1 MEIKLHEVRYIGR
14 CKERQG
20 GSYTAYGWCNK
31 SWSVAITK
39 NALYQWFGMSSRP
52 NEEKTFYNVLGI
64 AQTATDQDVKTAYKR
79 MAKQW
84 HPDVCREPDA
94 RKQFDAIKHAYD
106 ILSSKRARYDAG
118 LALQESLTQIH
129 PQKKNEFDLA
139 AVDEFGY
146 RSPLRCGWILAEGEY
161 GQRMKYSNDRKFT
174 IERILGWEDI
184 VRADGKVLVSSWIY
198 GEDAPREE
206 WS

>member
-20 GSYTAYGWCNK
+20 GAHTAYGWCNQ

-39 NALYQWFGMSSRP
+39 NALYQWFGISSRP

-64 AQTATDQDVKTAYKR
+64 QSTATDQDVKAAYKR

-84 HPDVCREPDA
+84 HPDLSKEPDS
-94 RKQFDAIKHAYD
+94 RKQFEAIKHAYD

-118 LALQESLTQIH
+118 LALQESLTQSH
-129 PQKKNEFDLA
+129 THKPNEFA
-139 AVDEFGY
+139 AASVDEFGY
-146 RSPLRCGWILAEGEY
+146 RSPLRCGWILGEGAY
-161 GQRMKYSNDRKFT
+161 DSRRKFT

-198 GEDAPREE
+198 GDDAPREE
-206 WS
+206 WG

>member
-20 GSYTAYGWCNK
+20 GAHTAYGWCNQ

-64 AQTATDQDVKTAYKR
+64 QSTATDQDVKTAYKR

-129 PQKKNEFDLA
+129 PHKQNEFA
-139 AVDEFGY
+139 AASVDEFGY
-146 RSPLRCGWILAEGEY
+146 RSPLRCGWILGEGAY
-161 GQRMKYSNDRKFT
+161 DARRKFT
-174 IERILGWEDI
+174 IERIVGWEDI

-206 WS
+206 WV